1 MEGPS
6 GVHIECDLKL
16 ATFLPIIYHVADQVF
31 AFPAFLSGGTLLI
44 GRRPVA
50 ESIAEAIST
59 ERITALWG
67 GSPAMVNALAKVV
80 AADDPQ
86 IGQQRK
92 TQSGSSS

>member
-6 GVHIECDLKL
+6 GVHLECDLKL
-16 ATFLPIIYHVADQVF
+16 AIFLSIIYHVADQVF
-31 AFPAFLSGGTLLI
+31 TFPASLRGGTLLI

-59 ERITALWG
+59 EQITVLWG
-67 GSPAMVNALAKVV
+67 GSPAMANALAKVV

-86 IGQQRK
+86 RGQKRK